1 MSLAVPPLR
10 RTRTHAARWVR
21 IIPATIVVYIVAY
34 MDRVNIGFAM
44 AGGMNEALHLSLL
57 TSGIAAGIFF
67 LGYLVLQLPGGH
79 LAEHGSAKRFIQW
92 SIVAWAG
99 ISFLTGFV
107 RNGWELLSMRFLLG
121 VAEGGAYPAILVLIG
136 NWFPQEELGRANG
149 LFLVSLPLSAA
160 ISNPLSGWVVA
171 NYSWRGLFFFEGL
184 VALVLLFLWTPLISD
199 RPEEAQWL
207 TNEER
212 AYLLRVLGDEKLA
225 KAKAGSEGNPARSY
239 VQLLNHPQLQLMVAI
254 YLCYSTAAYG
264 YLFWLPTIVKT
275 STRMN
280 LTTVGWLSAAPLL
293 ASVVGVYWFG
303 AWSDREGNRRRYCGM
318 AMAGFGICFWSTT
331 WFPAHLWLSYALLVV
346 AGMFSKGMMSP
357 FWSMPSL
364 LFPPGVSGGAR
375 GIING
380 IGNMGGFAGPVLV
393 GWLAHWTSSVQSSA
407 AAVCAVS
414 VAGAGISLLL
424 PEATAGRRHT
434 RQTGNLADIPK

>member
-1 MSLAVPPLR
+1 MSLAVQPAR
-10 RTRTHAARWVR
+10 RARTHAARWVR
-21 IIPATIVVYIVAY
+21 IIPVTIIVYIVAY

-57 TSGIAAGIFF
+57 TSGMAAGIFF

-92 SIVAWAG
+92 SIAAWAG

-107 RNGWELLSMRFLLG
+107 RNDWELLAMRFLLG

-136 NWFPQEELGRANG
+136 NWFPQKELGRANG

-160 ISNPLSGWVVA
+160 ISNPMSGWIVA

-184 VALVLLFLWTPLISD
+184 VALVLLFLWAPLICD
-199 RPEEAQWL
+199 RPEEAKWL
-207 TNEER
+207 TEEER
-212 AYLLRVLGDEKLA
+212 EYLLRTLGAEKLA
-225 KAKAGSEGNPARSY
+225 KAKAGTEHDTAQSY
-239 VQLLNHPQLQLMVAI
+239 IKLLNNKQLQLMVAI

-275 STRMN
+275 ITRMS
-280 LTTVGWLSAAPLL
+280 LTRVGWLSAAPLL
-293 ASVVGVYWFG
+293 ASVAGVYGFG
-303 AWSDREGNRRRYCGM
+303 ALSDRQGNRRLYCVV

-331 WFPAHLWLSYALLVV
+331 WFPARLWLSYALLVV
-346 AGMFSKGMMSP
+346 AGLFSKGMMSP

-364 LFPPGVSGGAR
+364 LFPSGVSGGAR
-375 GIING
+375 GMING
-380 IGNMGGFAGPVLV
+380 IGNIGGFAGPVLV
-393 GWLAHWTSSVQSSA
+393 GWLAHGTSRVQTSV

-414 VAGAGISLLL
+414 VAGAGITMLL
-424 PEATAGRRHT
+424 PDATAGRRDT
-434 RQTGNLADIPK
+434 EPDRPK

>member
-1 MSLAVPPLR
+1 MP
-10 RTRTHAARWVR
+10 AARWVR
-21 IIPATIVVYIVAY
+21 IIPAAIVVYIVAY

-79 LAEHGSAKRFIQW
+79 LAEHGSAKRFIEW

-107 RNGWELLSMRFLLG
+107 RSGWELLSMRFLLG

-199 RPEEAQWL
+199 RPEEAKWL

-212 AYLLRVLGDEKLA
+212 EYLLRVLGDEKHA
-225 KAKAGSEGNPARSY
+225 KAQAGSKGNSARSY
-239 VQLLNHPQLQLMVAI
+239 VQLLKHKQLQLMVAI

-275 STRMN
+275 LTRMS
-280 LTTVGWLSAAPLL
+280 LTRVGWLSAAPLL
-293 ASVVGVYWFG
+293 ASVVGVYGFG
-303 AWSDREGNRRRYCGM
+303 ALSDRQGNRRRYCVM

-357 FWSMPSL
+357 FWSMPSV
-364 LFPPGVSGGAR
+364 LFPSGVSGGAR

-393 GWLAHWTSSVQSSA
+393 GWLAHWASSVQSSA

-414 VAGAGISLLL
+414 VAGAGISMLL

-434 RQTGNLADIPK
+434 GQTGNLADIPK

>member
-1 MSLAVPPLR
+1 MSLAVEPAR
-10 RTRTHAARWVR
+10 RARTHAARWVR
-21 IIPATIVVYIVAY
+21 IIPVTIVVYIVAY

-57 TSGIAAGIFF
+57 TSGMAAGIFF

-92 SIVAWAG
+92 SIAAWAG

-107 RNGWELLSMRFLLG
+107 RNDWELLSMRFLLG

-136 NWFPQEELGRANG
+136 NWFPQQELGRANG

-160 ISNPLSGWVVA
+160 ISNPISGWVVG

-184 VALVLLFLWTPLISD
+184 VASVLLFLWAPLICD
-199 RPEEAQWL
+199 RPEEAKWL
-207 TNEER
+207 TEEER
-212 AYLLRVLGDEKLA
+212 EYLLGTLGAERLA
-225 KAKAGSEGNPARSY
+225 KTNAGTERSTAQSY
-239 VQLLNHPQLQLMVAI
+239 IKLLNNKQLQLMVAI

-264 YLFWLPTIVKT
+264 YLFWLPTIVRT
-275 STRMN
+275 ITRMN

-293 ASVVGVYWFG
+293 ASVAGVYGFG
-303 AWSDREGNRRRYCGM
+303 ALSDRQGNRRLYCVI
-318 AMAGFGICFWSTT
+318 AMAAFGICFWSTT
-331 WFPAHLWLSYALLVV
+331 WFPARLWLSYALLVV
-346 AGMFSKGMMSP
+346 AGLFSKGMMSP

-364 LFPPGVSGGAR
+364 LFPSGVSGGAR
-375 GIING
+375 GMING
-380 IGNMGGFAGPVLV
+380 LGNMGGFAGPVLV
-393 GWLAHWTSSVQSSA
+393 GWLTHWTSSVQSSV

-414 VAGAGISLLL
+414 VAGAGITMLL
-424 PEATAGRRHT
+424 PDATAGQRHAQPD
-434 RQTGNLADIPK
+434 RPK